1 MDPGSSLH
9 RYCRIAA
16 GGAHS
21 LIVTERN
28 DVLAWGS
35 NSHGQVGN
43 GSLEDV
49 LNPTVVV
56 DPGHAR
62 YVFAGRSFS
71 LMIDM
76 DGWLWGWGCNED
88 NILGIPTAI
97 EKQQVPVKLDT
108 GGRRIKHVSGGWKHI
123 LAVCEDGQFMS
134 WGNNDYGQLG
144 DGSTRKRR
152 EPDVTLLPDGAKAA
166 AVSAGWY
173 HSLVL
178 TETGEVLGAGMGY
191 GGTSRGAGEQ
201 FVQVIRAGVSMISA
215 GSTHNLA
222 VTRTGTVLAWGANEH
237 GQVGNGL
244 LDFQAAPTAV
254 CTKQMIV
261 AAGGSHSLCANDAYH
276 VSAWG
281 HGVLP
286 ANDSTL
292 DCPARYSVSE
302 PTLLEFPD
310 GAFSIA
316 AGDAH
321 TLIVGPLGQVGAYG
335 SNMSGQIGNNS
346 LIDSGRLVEIL
357 SSGTVEVISQEA
369 RMAAAMKGP
378 AEEYMLDNKPNES
391 ADVTGAVQLAL
402 GPRSGAL
409 PAIAWRPGR
418 RQISEPGLLHV
429 EKPEGLGIVEQH
441 PAKVYTMTEK
451 RHVRQVESK
460 AEFSDKPNGKRTVYR
475 ENGLR
480 AIDQPALEVDV
491 TTEMARK
498 ARVGDLHG
506 QRNGIDCRVLGDK
519 CFRFPEYEP
528 SFYKAGGLIAG
539 STFHRG
545 MCKKT
550 QPRNSSSVV
559 VVMES
564 TGSRPPIKSYQ
575 QKQLELQ
582 VQEAQ
587 AEVVAL
593 TKSWENETLKDCDNS
608 YLEPLDSDDEQD
620 ATGEPAPKD
629 ETTKGDAGKKAK

>member
-1 MDPGSSLH
+1 MEAWASLH

-222 VTRTGTVLAWGANEH
+222 ATRTGTVLAWGANEH

-409 PAIAWRPGR
+409 PDTGASGGVPAVL
-418 RQISEPGLLHV
+418 RQ
-429 EKPEGLGIVEQH
+429 
-441 PAKVYTMTEK
+441 A
-451 RHVRQVESK
+451 
-460 AEFSDKPNGKRTVYR
+460 
-475 ENGLR
+475 
-480 AIDQPALEVDV
+480 
-491 TTEMARK
+491 
-498 ARVGDLHG
+498 
-506 QRNGIDCRVLGDK
+506 
-519 CFRFPEYEP
+519 
-528 SFYKAGGLIAG
+528 AGVSLSRDLIA
-539 STFHRG
+539 H
-545 MCKKT
+545 K
-550 QPRNSSSVV
+550 PRRV
-559 VVMES
+559 
-564 TGSRPPIKSYQ
+564 T
-575 QKQLELQ
+575 
-582 VQEAQ
+582 
-587 AEVVAL
+587 
-593 TKSWENETLKDCDNS
+593 
-608 YLEPLDSDDEQD
+608 
-620 ATGEPAPKD
+620 
-629 ETTKGDAGKKAK
+629 